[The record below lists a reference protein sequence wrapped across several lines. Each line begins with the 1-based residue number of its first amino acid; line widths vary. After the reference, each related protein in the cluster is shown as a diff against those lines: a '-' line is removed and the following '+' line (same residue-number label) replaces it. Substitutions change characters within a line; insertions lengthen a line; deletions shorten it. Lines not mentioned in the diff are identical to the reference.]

1 MALFPESMMTRPAF
15 QPFRFAV
22 VGCGAKKADKLSVA
36 SELYLGDLFQK
47 SYAHARREHGE
58 HVLIL
63 SAHYG
68 LLNPHTVVHPYDLQL
83 GDLDGEARAKLGETP
98 GGGVGATLQ
107 ATALGRYLLYGT
119 GGLAFGS
126 LKVQTPGG
134 FSESSTS
141 AGWTIGAGAEF
152 AINQNWSAKVEYLYV
167 DLKDTDF
174 SATLAVPDP
183 AFDVTGTVHDKNRFS
198 VVRAGVNYKF

>member
-83 GDLDGEARAKLGETP
+83 GDLDGEARAKLGEL
-98 GGGVGATLQ
+98 VSRQ
-107 ATALGRYLLYGT
+107 
-119 GGLAFGS
+119 LANQLRRWRAPMDS
-126 LKVQTPGG
+126 VV
-134 FSESSTS
+134 
-141 AGWTIGAGAEF
+141 ANVYAGAVYREF
-152 AINQNWSAKVEYLYV
+152 LIQHVKVPGSVMVLNNVFGRKQIGERLQW
-167 DLKDTDF
+167 LKHE
-174 SATLAVPDP
+174 LAVPVPTVAAP
-183 AFDVTGTVHDKNRFS
+183 AS
-198 VVRAGVNYKF
+198 VQ